1 MRYVFLLLSILGLSC
16 TENTVDAQNKLTPDA
31 FEALLK
37 RDTTIQ
43 LVDVRT
49 PDEFQSGYL
58 AGAQNLNIQNADF
71 VQKISQM
78 DKSRPVLVYCAVG
91 GRSVKA
97 ASQFSGLG
105 FLNVY
110 DLKGGMTAW
119 KAAGKPVEK

>member
-49 PDEFQSGYL
+49 PDEFRSGYL